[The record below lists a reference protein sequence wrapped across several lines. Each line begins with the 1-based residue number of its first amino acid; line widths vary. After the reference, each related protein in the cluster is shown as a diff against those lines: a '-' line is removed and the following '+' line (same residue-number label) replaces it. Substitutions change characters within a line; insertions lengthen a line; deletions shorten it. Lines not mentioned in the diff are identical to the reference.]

1 MNVVLLTI
9 GFFAIAMLA
18 MATGV
23 VLSDRR
29 LRGSCGG
36 VGGDDCLCEIEKRR
50 ACHEK
55 KHRELKVNK
64 LDLQLPPAS
73 SALFGAPPAAGRDG
87 GA

>member
-9 GFFAIAMLA
+9 GFFAIAMAAL
-18 MATGV
+18 ATGV
-23 VLSDRR
+23 ILSDRR

-36 VGGDDCLCEIEKRR
+36 VGGEDCLCELEKRR

-55 KHRELKVNK
+55 KHQDLRLNK
-64 LDLQLPPAS
+64 LDLQIPAAS
-73 SALFGAPPAAGRDG
+73 SALFPTAAPAPRDG